1 MAQRKSQPLTIPPS
15 LEPERASAAIRKQ
28 LDALQGLEGRNYAEA
43 EADEQEW
50 MQLTQSIIERAFGNP
65 STNRDNFFGAR
76 SAGERFMVPW
86 GAGIPHAANQRNFEA
101 RIAAFKAFLKSSLAE
116 LELIMP
122 EKDIQ
127 GQYDVGQEYE
137 FYRGIRT
144 ILGVATSEVTIVDP
158 YLSTEIFDVYAD
170 GINRS
175 IRLRILTNNLAA
187 NVLAVANK
195 YATGGNLSL
204 RTTNA
209 IHDRLILI
217 DGRVWFVG
225 QSIKDAAKK
234 KPTYIIEQD
243 GTLVRPIYENIW
255 SSAVVVI

>member
-1 MAQRKSQPLTIPPS
+1 MAQRKSQLSTIPPS
-15 LEPERASAAIRKQ
+15 LEPERAYAAIKKQ
-28 LDALQGLEGRNYAEA
+28 LDALQNLDGKNYAES
-43 EADEQEW
+43 EPDERQW
-50 MQLTQSIIERAFGNP
+50 TQFTQSIIERAFGNP
-65 STNRDNFFGAR
+65 STNVTNFYHAR
-76 SAGERFMVPW
+76 SAGEHFMVPF
-86 GAGIPHAANQRNFEA
+86 GSGIPHAANQRNFEA
-101 RIAAFKAFLKSSLAE
+101 RISAFRAFLKSCLAE

-122 EKDIQ
+122 EESIQ

-137 FYRGIRT
+137 FYRDIKA
-144 ILGVATSEVTIVDP
+144 ILGFASTEVTIVDP

-187 NVLAVANK
+187 NVLAVASK
-195 YATGGNLSL
+195 YATGGNLGL

-234 KPTYIIEQD
+234 KPTYIVEQD
-243 GTLVRPIYENIW
+243 GALVRPVYENIW
-255 SSAVVVI
+255 NSATAVI